1 MNRFIA
7 NLHRIDG
14 VIFSS
19 PRVTLALI
27 LAMTLFFAF
36 QIPGVRMASDFAD
49 LLPQQH
55 PYIQLHNEIRDT
67 FGGANNVIV
76 ALEVTEGTIFSNETL
91 RRIHRITQ
99 AVDSLYGINHNLV
112 TSLTHRNTRKVWLNE
127 EGTVKS
133 APHFDPSVA
142 EYTDDEL
149 HKMRSDVI
157 ANRAVFGLLVSPDLK
172 SALIRGTLNEGEL
185 NYERVFEQL
194 QEIRD
199 KESAPGVTIYA
210 TGNPVLVGWVSSYT
224 DQVVQIFLYTVLIM
238 LLLLILYFRKLYGIL
253 LPALGIVLTT
263 IWGLGTL
270 SLLGYNLDPLM
281 LVVPFLISA
290 RAMSHGIQ
298 LVERYY
304 HDLQTF
310 RDSKVA
316 ARSAFE
322 NLFRPGALG
331 VISDAIGLLLISLG
345 SVPIN
350 DKLAVYA
357 SLWALSVLVTVL
369 IMVPVLLEILPAPRK
384 TEISHNLMRR
394 MLPMAAGR
402 VTSPKGVSAILIGA
416 LLLYGIGGYFASRV
430 QIGEAEPGSP
440 LLYPE
445 HDYNLSSKAVNLAFP
460 GSEELYI
467 IAHTEDKGG
476 IKRPEVVKALA
487 DFEAYMLTDPELG
500 AAKGLPDL
508 IMAVN
513 RITHYD
519 DPRWLIVPEDSRVTG
534 GLMFMYMMSSPIP
547 GALLEFAD
555 TDEQRANLVFYYK
568 DHQGTTIRRA
578 IHMVKQWMNSAAAQV
593 EGLTIKLAGGLIG
606 VTAAINEAAY
616 ETNLVVIPLVLVLIF
631 GSVTFFYWSF
641 HAGWLMMLA
650 MSFATTLTYA
660 YMGLTGIGI
669 NVNTVPIIAVGI
681 GVGIDYSIYIMDRI
695 RGEYERLGDLRAA
708 VKHAISTTGVAIGF
722 TAATL
727 IGGVVMWV
735 FISDLRFQAD
745 AALLLIV
752 MLILNAVAAMN
763 LVPAWILKFKP
774 KFIMQAAEN
783 ASGGNESK
791 REVESPGETE
801 ASLIDNPRKIVGET
815 R

>member
-1 MNRFIA
+1 M
-7 NLHRIDG
+7 
-14 VIFSS
+14 
-19 PRVTLALI
+19 
-27 LAMTLFFAF
+27 
-36 QIPGVRMASDFAD
+36 
-49 LLPQQH
+49 
-55 PYIQLHNEIRDT
+55 
-67 FGGANNVIV
+67 
-76 ALEVTEGTIFSNETL
+76 
-91 RRIHRITQ
+91 
-99 AVDSLYGINHNLV
+99 

-157 ANRAVFGLLVSPDLK
+157 ANRAVFGLLVAPDLK

-185 NYERVFEQL
+185 NYEKVFEQL
-194 QEIRD
+194 QAIRN
-199 KESAPGVTIYA
+199 KESVPGVTIYA

-304 HDLQTF
+304 HDLQTY
-310 RDSKVA
+310 RDSKAA

-402 VTSPKGVSAILIGA
+402 VTSPKGVSAILFGA

-445 HDYNLSSKAVNLAFP
+445 HDYNLSSKAVNQAFP

-467 IAHTEDKGG
+467 IAHTEDKGC

-578 IHMVKQWMNSAAAQV
+578 IHMVKQWMNSSAAQV

-616 ETNLVVIPLVLVLIF
+616 ETNLLVIPLVLVLIF

-650 MSFATTLTYA
+650 MSFATILTYA
-660 YMGLTGIGI
+660 YMGVSGIGI

-695 RGEYERLGDLRAA
+695 RAEYGRLGDLRAA

-722 TAATL
+722 TAITL

-774 KFIMQAAEN
+774 KFIMQAAED
-783 ASGGNESK
+783 ASGGNETK

>member
-1 MNRFIA
+1 SVTSPG
-7 NLHRIDG
+7 G
-14 VIFSS
+14 VTTIL
-19 PRVTLALI
+19 VGALI
-27 LAMTLFFAF
+27 LY
-36 QIPGVRMASDFAD
+36 GV
-49 LLPQQH
+49 
-55 PYIQLHNEIRDT
+55 
-67 FGGANNVIV
+67 
-76 ALEVTEGTIFSNETL
+76 
-91 RRIHRITQ
+91 
-99 AVDSLYGINHNLV
+99 
-112 TSLTHRNTRKVWLNE
+112 
-127 EGTVKS
+127 
-133 APHFDPSVA
+133 
-142 EYTDDEL
+142 
-149 HKMRSDVI
+149 
-157 ANRAVFGLLVSPDLK
+157 
-172 SALIRGTLNEGEL
+172 
-185 NYERVFEQL
+185 
-194 QEIRD
+194 
-199 KESAPGVTIYA
+199 
-210 TGNPVLVGWVSSYT
+210 
-224 DQVVQIFLYTVLIM
+224 
-238 LLLLILYFRKLYGIL
+238 
-253 LPALGIVLTT
+253 
-263 IWGLGTL
+263 
-270 SLLGYNLDPLM
+270 
-281 LVVPFLISA
+281 
-290 RAMSHGIQ
+290 
-298 LVERYY
+298 
-304 HDLQTF
+304 
-310 RDSKVA
+310 
-316 ARSAFE
+316 
-322 NLFRPGALG
+322 
-331 VISDAIGLLLISLG
+331 
-345 SVPIN
+345 
-350 DKLAVYA
+350 
-357 SLWALSVLVTVL
+357 
-369 IMVPVLLEILPAPRK
+369 
-384 TEISHNLMRR
+384 
-394 MLPMAAGR
+394 
-402 VTSPKGVSAILIGA
+402 
-416 LLLYGIGGYFASRV
+416 GGYFASWV

-440 LLYPE
+440 LLYLD
-445 HDYNLSSKAVNLAFP
+445 HDYNLSSKAVNEAFP

-467 IAHTEDKGG
+467 IAHTDDKGG

-508 IMAVN
+508 VTAVN

-519 DPRWLIVPEDSRVTG
+519 DPRWLLVPDDARVTG

-555 TDEQRANLVFYYK
+555 TDEQSANLVFYYK

-578 IHMVKQWMNSAAAQV
+578 IHMVKQWMDSAAAQV

-660 YMGLTGIGI
+660 YMGLSGIGI

-695 RGEYERLGDLRAA
+695 RAEYERLGDLRAA

-722 TAATL
+722 TAITL

-774 KFIMQAAEN
+774 KFIMQAAEDG
-783 ASGGNESK
+783 SGGSESK

-801 ASLIDNPRKIVGET
+801 ANLLDNPRKIAGKT

>member
-1 MNRFIA
+1 MNRFTA
-7 NLHRIDG
+7 KLHKIDG
-14 VIFSS
+14 IIFSS
-19 PRVTLALI
+19 PKVTLALI
-27 LAMTLFFAF
+27 VAVTLFFAF

-76 ALEVTEGTIFSNETL
+76 AVEVTEGTIFTNETL
-91 RRIHRITQ
+91 QRIHRITQ

-133 APHFDPSVA
+133 APHFDPSIA
-142 EYTDDEL
+142 KYTEDDL
-149 HKMRSDVI
+149 QKMQTDVI
-157 ANRAVFGLLVSPDLK
+157 ANRRVFGLLVSPDLK
-172 SALIRGTLNEGEL
+172 LALIRGTLNEGEL
-185 NYERVFEQL
+185 DYEKVFNQL
-194 QEIRD
+194 QKIRE
-199 KESAPGVTIYA
+199 KESASGIKIHA
-210 TGNPVLVGWVSSYT
+210 TGNPVLVGWVSSYA
-224 DQVVQIFLYTVLIM
+224 DQVVQIFLYTILIM
-238 LLLLILYFRKLYGIL
+238 LLLLILYFRKAYGIL
-253 LPALGIVLTT
+253 LPTLGIVLTS
-263 IWGLGTL
+263 IWGLGIL
-270 SLLGYNLDPLM
+270 SLLGHNLDPLM

-304 HDLQTF
+304 HDLQEM
-310 RDSKVA
+310 RDSKAA

-322 NLFRPGALG
+322 NLFRPGSLG

-357 SLWALSVLVTVL
+357 SLWALSVVVTVL
-369 IMVPVLLEILPAPRK
+369 IMVPVLLELLPAPRK
-384 TEISHNLMRR
+384 MEISHNFMRR
-394 MLPMAAGR
+394 VIPKAAGS
-402 VTSPKGVSAILIGA
+402 VTSPRGVTTILIGA
-416 LLLYGIGGYFASRV
+416 LILYGVGGYFASWV

-440 LLYPE
+440 LLYLD
-445 HDYNLSSKAVNLAFP
+445 HDYNLSSKAVNEAFP

-487 DFEAYMLTDPELG
+487 DFEAHMLTDPDLG

-519 DPRWLIVPEDSRVTG
+519 DPRWLVVPEDSRVTG

-555 TDEQRANLVFYYK
+555 TDEQSANLVFYYK

-578 IHMVKQWMNSAAAQV
+578 IHMAKQWVNSPAAQV

-616 ETNLVVIPLVLVLIF
+616 ETNLMVIPLVLALIF
-631 GSVTFFYWSF
+631 ASVTFFYWSL
-641 HAGWLMMLA
+641 HAGWLMLLA

-695 RGEYERLGDLRAA
+695 RAEYEQLGDLRAA

-722 TAATL
+722 TAMTL

-735 FISDLRFQAD
+735 FISDLHFQAD

-774 KFIMQAAEN
+774 KFIIQAADEV
-783 ASGGNESK
+783 SGSSESK
-791 REVESPGETE
+791 RTVESPGEIG
-801 ASLIDNPRKIVGET
+801 ADQLDNPRKIAGE
-815 R
+815 RR